1 MGGYSSWKNRV
12 GSEQYL
18 RYTIWVESGP
28 DTPGAAA
35 GKCTHTVNGKQR
47 EIAEGEECLKY

>member
-28 DTPGAAA
+28 DTLGAAA